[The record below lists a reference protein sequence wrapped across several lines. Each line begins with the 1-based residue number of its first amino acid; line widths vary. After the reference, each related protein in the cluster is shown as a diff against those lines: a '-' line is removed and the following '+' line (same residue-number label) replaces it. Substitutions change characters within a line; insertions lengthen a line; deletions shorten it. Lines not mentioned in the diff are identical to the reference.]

1 MNPILTGEITQNVM
15 CEAHQHCIF
24 YAVLPLLPQRKVM
37 FAHLHVCARLQSS
50 NQQGPSW
57 IPTITSH
64 HTIQPPIFFYSF
76 NIEIWQLG
84 ILRIFRNIGNF
95 PPKRIIK
102 QCPVHYSAC
111 DLVQQLK
118 SGKCQ
123 KLDLF
128 KMIRCTILTFAQL
141 NHLFRVMDFVRLEY
155 FATLPANNSENIM
168 TGTKNEQI
176 SNY

>member
-1 MNPILTGEITQNVM
+1 M

-24 YAVLPLLPQRKVM
+24 FAVLLLPPPQREVM
-37 FAHLHVCARLQSS
+37 CAHSCTFVHICARLQSS

-64 HTIQPPIFFYSF
+64 HTIQPPIFFHSF
-76 NIEIWQLG
+76 NIEIWHIGNLT
-84 ILRIFRNIGNF
+84 IFRNISSAISSQENN
-95 PPKRIIK
+95 
-102 QCPVHYSAC
+102 QEMSTPVHYSAC

-141 NHLFRVMDFVRLEY
+141 NHLFRVMDFVRLDY
-155 FATLPANNSENIM
+155 FTTLPSNNSQNIM
-168 TGTKNEQI
+168 TGTKDENQI
-176 SNY
+176 

>member
-1 MNPILTGEITQNVM
+1 M

-24 YAVLPLLPQRKVM
+24 YAVPPLLPQRKVM
-37 FAHLHVCARLQSS
+37 CTHLHVCARLQSS

-64 HTIQPPIFFYSF
+64 HTIQPPIFFNSF
-76 NIEIWQLG
+76 NIEMRQLG
-84 ILRIFRNIGNF
+84 ILTIFRNIGNS

-102 QCPVHYSAC
+102 QRPVHYSAC

-141 NHLFRVMDFVRLEY
+141 NHLFRVMDFVRLDY
-155 FATLPANNSENIM
+155 FTTLPANNSENIM